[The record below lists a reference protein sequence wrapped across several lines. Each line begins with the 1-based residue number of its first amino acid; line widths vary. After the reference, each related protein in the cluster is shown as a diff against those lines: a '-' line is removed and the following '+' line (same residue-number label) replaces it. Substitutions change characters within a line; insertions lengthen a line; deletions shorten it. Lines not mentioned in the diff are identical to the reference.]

1 MTRLNRLHGMV
12 AALLGAA
19 MLASAGATH
28 AAMPQMADPSALP
41 SSITLVTSDR
51 CIQLEQQFDA
61 VKDEHQTNPY
71 LGLAQSHRD
80 KGGYLCNADVDDEGE
95 VTLEK
100 ALRLLGVEP
109 DPLL

>member
-1 MTRLNRLHGMV
+1 MTRIIGFQGV
-12 AALLGAA
+12 TAALLGAT
-19 MLASAGATH
+19 MLASAGAAH
-28 AAMPQMADPSALP
+28 AAMPQLADPLALQSAV
-41 SSITLVTSDR
+41 TLITSDR

-61 VKDEHQTNPY
+61 VKEEHKSNPY

>member
-1 MTRLNRLHGMV
+1 
-12 AALLGAA
+12 
-19 MLASAGATH
+19 MLASTGAAH
-28 AAMPQMADPSALP
+28 AAMPQLADPSALP
-41 SSITLVTSDR
+41 SRIIFVTSDR

-61 VKDEHQTNPY
+61 VKEEHKSNPY